1 MDYSELW
8 KALES
13 IVVKI
18 ENPQTNWQTI
28 RLRIALQFNYNTK
41 DGNSLYLP
49 IITFAGQLFDSTA
62 LNLDTIK
69 DKQRYLTILG
79 QTIGQTM
86 VTAGRW
92 TEVEEVF
99 LDKNVLEI
107 TSLKYP
113 ETKQDHFLFV
123 IELTSLGDLIASY
136 ILYDWQE
143 VIADLDRHLKFYIED
158 LKLIY
163 PIIRDKLQLK

>member
-8 KALES
+8 KAFES
-13 IVVKI
+13 IVIKA
-18 ENPQTNWQTI
+18 EDSQTAWQTI
-28 RLRIALQFNYNTK
+28 RLRIAFQVNYNK
-41 DGNSLYLP
+41 KGGNPPYLP
-49 IITFAGQLFDSTA
+49 IITFASQLFDSTL
-62 LNLDTIK
+62 LNLDKIK

-79 QTIGQTM
+79 QIIGQTM

-99 LDKNVLEI
+99 LDKNVLGI

-113 ETKQDHFLFV
+113 EKKQDHFLFV
-123 IELTSLGDLIASY
+123 IELTALGDLVASY

-163 PIIRDKLQLK
+163 PVIRDKLHLK